1 MKALSLISV
10 TYNKILY
17 FNDYGHNNKNSKW
30 QKKYS
35 IFSCKI
41 FSWQLWSTNEK
52 KYHHFFNLYVKN
64 FPIFRKGK
72 ENTKQQGLNALGS
85 NQNTTLFHFQN
96 IFIMIDL
103 DIKITYPKL
112 TAITTKISIHMHTQI
127 YTFTHINHI

>member
-1 MKALSLISV
+1 MIMVIIIKIVNDKKNTPSFHAKYFPGNYGALMKKNITIS
-10 TYNKILY
+10 
-17 FNDYGHNNKNSKW
+17 
-30 QKKYS
+30 S
-35 IFSCKI
+35 ISM
-41 FSWQLWSTNEK
+41 S
-52 KYHHFFNLYVKN
+52 KN

-72 ENTKQQGLNALGS
+72 KNTEQQGLNALGS